1 MARRKKGGGGDE
13 GGSWMDT
20 YGDLVTLL
28 LTFFVLLYSMSSLDQ
43 SKWDLFVK
51 SIYPGLVSKDGD
63 SGSININGQVTK
75 DGKASKGAGDKAAA
89 SNAQATTD
97 NLNELYLMIAQKMD
111 QQGVSGV
118 SASRGKNYTFVEFKD
133 KAFFNGDSSVL
144 TDQGKDALSIFC
156 NIIAPEKDK
165 ISQVNIMG
173 HTAQASRAGDT
184 VRGDRMLA
192 AMRAAEVCIYIEE
205 QNVIEPEKIVSM
217 EYGQFRPVQS
227 NDTEAGRAAN
237 RRVEI
242 LLIDKGADENDV
254 DKIRDEVNSGKGNAK
269 TATTDGNPDT
279 DVSVGKD
286 ATSTTVN
293 NTAQ

>member
-75 DGKASKGAGDKAAA
+75 DGKASKGVGDKAAA

-156 NIIAPEKDK
+156 NIIAPEKEK

-254 DKIRDEVNSGKGNAK
+254 DKIRDEVNSGTGNAK

>member
-51 SIYPGLVSKDGD
+51 SIYPGLVDDKGS
-63 SGSININGQVTK
+63 SGSVNINGKVST
-75 DGKASKGAGDKAAA
+75 DGKEAKGGGNKASAEDV
-89 SNAQATTD
+89 QATTD
-97 NLNELYLMIAQKMD
+97 NMDKLYLMIAQKMD

-118 SASRGKNYTFVEFKD
+118 SATRGKNYTFVEFKD
-133 KAFFNGDSSVL
+133 KAFFNGDSSEL
-144 TDQGKDALSIFC
+144 TDQGKSALSVFC

-173 HTAQASRAGDT
+173 HTAQANPNGNN
-184 VRGDRMLA
+184 VRTDRMLA
-192 AMRAAEVCIYIEE
+192 AMRAAEVCIYIQE
-205 QNVIEPEKIVSM
+205 QNVIEPNKIVSM
-217 EYGQFRPVQS
+217 EYGQFRPVES
-227 NDTEAGRAAN
+227 NDTKEGRAAN

-254 DKIRDEVNSGKGNAK
+254 DKIREEVNSGKDNGK
-269 TATTDGNPDT
+269 TATTDGDPNT
-279 DVSVGKD
+279 SVGED

-293 NTAQ
+293 STTQ

>member
-51 SIYPGLVSKDGD
+51 SIYPGLVDDKGS
-63 SGSININGQVTK
+63 SGSVNI
-75 DGKASKGAGDKAAA
+75 DGKVSGDGKEAKGGGDKATAEDI
-89 SNAQATTD
+89 QPTTD
-97 NLNELYLMIAQKMD
+97 NMDELYLMIAQKMD

-118 SASRGKNYTFVEFKD
+118 SATRGKNYTFVEFKD
-133 KAFFNGDSSVL
+133 KAFFNGDSSEL
-144 TDQGKDALSIFC
+144 TDQGKSALSVFC

-173 HTAQASRAGDT
+173 HTAQANPNGNN
-184 VRGDRMLA
+184 VRTDRMLA
-192 AMRAAEVCIYIEE
+192 AMRAAEVCIYIQE
-205 QNVIEPEKIVSM
+205 QNVIEPNKIVSM
-217 EYGQFRPVQS
+217 EYGQFRPVES
-227 NDTEAGRAAN
+227 NDTKEGRAAN

-254 DKIRDEVNSGKGNAK
+254 DKIREEVNSGTDNGK
-269 TATTDGNPDT
+269 TATTDGDPNT
-279 DVSVGKD
+279 SVGED

-293 NTAQ
+293 STTQ